1 MAPLGPALFIPLLV
15 LAGCTAQDPSN
26 ASVAGA
32 GPGLSCRAATEPAR
46 LLRCATQQSHANERD
61 QALACL
67 PHSPPVHLRGVW
79 VIVLEGSTFFE
90 GAARYKPEMS
100 QSIGT
105 WLEPDHWSPEQT
117 RSAQGE
123 RVRAYLVD
131 FVGRRSL
138 CRFGYGH
145 MGVSPDEVVVDQ
157 FTSIRE
163 IY

>member
-1 MAPLGPALFIPLLV
+1 MASLSPALSIPLLV
-15 LAGCTAQDPSN
+15 LAGCTAQDSSN

-32 GPGLSCRAATEPAR
+32 EPGLSCRAATEPAR
-46 LLRCATQQSHANERD
+46 LLRCAAQHGQAHERD

-67 PHSPPVHLRGVW
+67 PHSPPVRLRGVW
-79 VIVLEGSTFFE
+79 VIELEGSTFYE
-90 GAARYKPEMS
+90 GAASYRPEMS
-100 QSIGT
+100 RSIGT

-123 RVRAYLVD
+123 RVRAYLVE

-138 CRFGYGH
+138 CRGGYGH
-145 MGVSPDEVVVDQ
+145 MGASPDEVLVDR
-157 FTSIRE
+157 FRSIRE